1 MSDHERKLLREA
13 ELVACKPR
21 HVQRAFEAL
30 IPELRLPLMC
40 VHQRGKLSI
49 KHGRKI
55 VVPIIQGGG
64 NVLLFPNKLEISC
77 GNMNECGARSERAN
91 KVAVDC
97 YSPTSTSRPILRR
110 EANQAPALVLA
121 LRIALLQDG

>member
-1 MSDHERKLLREA
+1 MVARCSVFVKLLREA

-21 HVQRAFEAL
+21 HVRRAFEAL
-30 IPELRLPLMC
+30 IPELRLSLMC

-77 GNMNECGARSERAN
+77 GN
-91 KVAVDC
+91 K
-97 YSPTSTSRPILRR
+97 
-110 EANQAPALVLA
+110 
-121 LRIALLQDG
+121 

>member
-30 IPELRLPLMC
+30 IPELRLSLMC

-49 KHGRKI
+49 KHARKI

-64 NVLLFPNKLEISC
+64 NVLLFPNKVEISC
-77 GNMNECGARSERAN
+77 GNMNECGA
-91 KVAVDC
+91 
-97 YSPTSTSRPILRR
+97 
-110 EANQAPALVLA
+110 
-121 LRIALLQDG
+121 